1 MFMYLCP
8 VSVSVSMCAVMSNA
22 SPKSIDASPHA
33 MRGSHCGKD
42 IQNKLPVSAEERLL
56 ALKDAVSTLVARER
70 ACVSAA
76 KHLRL
81 HVDVLSALSASPASN
96 PALNPQQIVCDMQ
109 GGFGRVVC
117 QNEIGDDLGL
127 PDDTYTLSL
136 SGKDIIKAEVL
147 RRGKFSDHL
156 ELRQASPGQWHMNV
170 KEGLNQQL
178 LVHLHDGQTLHFDFL
193 SAQFAEDD
201 PTAQQNGKIH
211 LHWMAP
217 IADDVQAV
225 SLAAASVAK
234 ASAVCVLN
242 ANNATEGDMQ
252 EIVSF
257 ISKSPKTAMVTA
269 AELHEDLVSLNRKLT
284 RVLETAQKVNDRYVV
299 TGDDGWYDLFSPG
312 GGVLKQKSVM
322 RVTSDDAFIQN
333 DLLQLQENVS
343 LVLAQVRKLGEQ
355 ELVYEHGDI
364 DSIVR
369 NLALHGEREQHIV
382 CLEKLQKMRQDL
394 LGVVSNAIYADKKYM
409 KTHKLDSVVNRRAH
423 FISLACVDAGLRAQ
437 VRLLSGMPM
446 QNCALDVDMG
456 AYQMRQIMANNEHND
471 IKLDVSVAESCLQKV
486 LSVQSL
492 MQTNMQKDRYEL
504 DYGSNEHVL
513 IGAIRVQKILHCL
526 TKKDCINISTGF
538 NHCYRTDLN
547 YCTAQPTHSKHFNQM
562 DIEMKKNKLH
572 HQCMAPEAQTV
583 LLGMLDADLRHRII
597 SPLVHKHVRQAI
609 YTAQEGKACM
619 HADNIVNIFDNDI
632 QLLAKLALGI
642 QESADSERVYE
653 FLQKTDLRTGYNDTN
668 KTTLLI
674 NLCFNR

>member
-1 MFMYLCP
+1 
-8 VSVSVSMCAVMSNA
+8 MSNA
-22 SPKSIDASPHA
+22 SPGSMGPSSHAINGKSI
-33 MRGSHCGKD
+33 
-42 IQNKLPVSAEERLL
+42 QNELPVSAEERLL

-81 HVDVLSALSASPASN
+81 HVDVLSASPAT
-96 PALNPQQIVCDMQ
+96 NPQQIVCDMQ

-136 SGKDIIKAEVL
+136 SGGDIIMAEVL
-147 RRGKFSDHL
+147 RRGEDPDDAQHL

-178 LVHLHDGQTLHFDFL
+178 LVHLHGGQTLHFDFL

-201 PTAQQNGKIH
+201 PAAQQNSKIH

-242 ANNATEGDMQ
+242 AKNATEGVVS
-252 EIVSF
+252 EIGSVVP
-257 ISKSPKTAMVTA
+257 KSPKTVMVTA
-269 AELHEDLVSLNRKLT
+269 AELQEELVSLNRKLT
-284 RVLETAQKVNDRYVV
+284 RVVETAQKVNDRYVV

-312 GGVLKQKSVM
+312 GGVLKEKSVM

-343 LVLAQVRKLGEQ
+343 LVLAHVRKLGEQ
-355 ELVYEHGDI
+355 ELVYEQGDI
-364 DSIVR
+364 GTIVH
-369 NLALHGEREQHIV
+369 NLTLYGEREQHIAS
-382 CLEKLQKMRQDL
+382 LEKLQNMRQDL
-394 LGVVSNAIYADKKYM
+394 LEVVSDAIYAGKIYTN
-409 KTHKLDSVVNRRAH
+409 THKLDSVVNRRAH

-446 QNCALDVDMG
+446 QNCALDVDMS
-456 AYQMRQIMANNEHND
+456 AYQMQQIMANNAHND
-471 IKLDVSVAESCLQKV
+471 IKLDVSVAERCLQKV
-486 LSVQSL
+486 LAVQTL
-492 MQTNMQKDRYEL
+492 MKNDMQNTAHDP
-504 DYGSNEHVL
+504 DHDSNEHIL

-526 TKKDCINISTGF
+526 TKNDFVNISTGF
-538 NHCYRTDLN
+538 NHSYRNDFSHEN
-547 YCTAQPTHSKHFNQM
+547 GRASHMKHFNQM
-562 DIEMKKNKLH
+562 DIEMQKNKLCR
-572 HQCMAPEAQTV
+572 QCTTPEAQMV
-583 LLGMLDADLRHRII
+583 LLDMIDADLRHRII
-597 SPLVHKHVRQAI
+597 SPLVHKHVQGAI
-609 YTAQEGKACM
+609 YAVRNGETCVR
-619 HADNIVNIFDNDI
+619 ADKIVSIFNNDL
-632 QLLAKLALGI
+632 QMLAKLALGV
-642 QESADSERVYE
+642 QESADSAHVYE
-653 FLQKTDLRTGYNDTN
+653 FLQNTQKNKHVRTGYNDAN
-668 KTTLLI
+668 KTSLLI
-674 NLCFNR
+674 DLMFNK